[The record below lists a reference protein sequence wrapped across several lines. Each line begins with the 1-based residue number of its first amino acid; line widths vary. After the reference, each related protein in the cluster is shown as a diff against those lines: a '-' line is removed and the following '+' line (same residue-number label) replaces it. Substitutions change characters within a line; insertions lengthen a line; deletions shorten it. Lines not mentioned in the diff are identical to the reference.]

1 MLKRTP
7 SIQWS
12 LSVAL
17 PLCLAIVA
25 CQPAA
30 EEVTEA
36 PPESPTTTVAEASA
50 PSGLVEVR
58 LEDFAFYAPASMA
71 SGWTTLRM
79 TNGGK
84 QPHFMILWKLPE
96 GVNFDAYAE
105 FSREFQDHYD
115 RYFAGETGQQE
126 MIDSVVGSLPEW
138 FGELKGMGGVA
149 LTSPGLTSETTILLE
164 PGDYVMECYVVTPEG
179 QFHGTEGMLR
189 PLIVTD
195 ETTGLEPPEADVR
208 ITLTNYAMALEGELT
223 AGEHVIAVYAA
234 DQAEGIVLHDVNL
247 ARLGPDTSLEEVA
260 NWMSWIDA
268 LRDPAPAE
276 FLGGADHLAGG
287 STGYFRVDLEP
298 GRYAFVSEGF
308 ANKGM
313 IHEFTVE

>member
-1 MLKRTP
+1 MWKRTL
-7 SIQWS
+7 SFRGS
-12 LSVAL
+12 LFVAI
-17 PLCLAIVA
+17 PMCLIAVA

-30 EEVTEA
+30 EEVTET
-36 PPESPTTTVAEASA
+36 PPESPTAEVAEASS

-58 LEDFAFYAPASMA
+58 LEDFAFYAPARMA
-71 SGWTTLRM
+71 SGWTTFRM
-79 TNGGK
+79 TNGGE
-84 QPHFMILWKLPE
+84 QPHLMILWKLPE

-105 FSREFQDHYD
+105 FGRAFQDHYD

-126 MIDSVVGSLPEW
+126 MIDSVVGDLPEW

-149 LTSPGLTSETTILLE
+149 LTSPGLTSETTVLLE
-164 PGDYVMECYVVTPEG
+164 PGEYVMECYVVTPEG

-195 ETTGLEPPEADVR
+195 ETTDLEPPEADVR
-208 ITLTNYAMALEGELT
+208 ITLTNYAMEVEGDPT
-223 AGEHVIAVYAA
+223 AGEQVIAVYAA
-234 DQAEGIVLHDVNL
+234 DQAEGIILHDVNL
-247 ARLGPDTSLEEVA
+247 ARLDSDTSLEEVA

-268 LRDPAPAE
+268 LRSPAPAE

-287 STGYFRVDLEP
+287 STGYFSVDLEP

-308 ANKGM
+308 ANQGM

>member
-1 MLKRTP
+1 MWKR
-7 SIQWS
+7 
-12 LSVAL
+12 AL
-17 PLCLAIVA
+17 PFRGTLTVAIPMCLTIVA

-30 EEVTEA
+30 EEVSEVA
-36 PPESPTTTVAEASA
+36 PESSTEEIAEAST
-50 PSGLVEVR
+50 PSGMVEIR
-58 LEDFAFYAPASMA
+58 LEDFAFYAPAHLA

-79 TNGGK
+79 TNDGE
-84 QPHFMILWKLPE
+84 QPHFMILWKLPQ

-105 FSREFQDHYD
+105 FSRMFQDHYD
-115 RYFAGETGQQE
+115 RYFAGETDQQV
-126 MIDSVVGSLPEW
+126 MIDSVVGDLPEW

-149 LTSPGLTSETTILLE
+149 LTSPGLTAETTVLLE

-195 ETTGLEPPEADVR
+195 ETTGLEPPEADVK
-208 ITLTNYAMALEGELT
+208 ITLTNYEMAVEGDIT
-223 AGEHVIAVYAA
+223 AGEQVIAVHAV
-234 DQAEGIVLHDVNL
+234 DHAEGIVLHDVNL
-247 ARLGPDTSLEEVA
+247 ARLDSDTSLDEVA
-260 NWMSWIDA
+260 KWMSWIDA
-268 LRDPAPAE
+268 LRTPAPAE

-308 ANKGM
+308 ATQGM
-313 IHEFTVE
+313 IHEFTVQ